1 MIKVYI
7 TETKEIDE
15 PALKAALELIPQ
27 WRREYVCKQKNLS
40 DRVNGAFSY
49 LLLQKLTADGF
60 GVSDTAPF
68 TYGEYGKPYFSAS
81 NVKFSISHCQSAAA
95 AAISEYEVGLDVMD
109 YRKVSEKL
117 ASHICSDRELEL
129 FESAQDKQSF
139 LRRLWCEKESLSK
152 LDGNGFTKGFK
163 VYDTTQRGAD
173 YFSDMGSYVLA
184 LSGKNAE
191 IPRLTEISWE
201 TLICPSSQTPH
212 S

>member
-7 TETKEIDE
+7 TETKGIDE
-15 PALKAALELIPQ
+15 PALKAALKLLPQ

-40 DRVNGAFSY
+40 DRINGAFSY

-68 TYGEYGKPYFSAS
+68 TYGEHGKPYFSAS

-95 AAISEYEVGLDVMD
+95 AAVSEHEVGLDVMD
-109 YRKVSEKL
+109 NREISEKL
-117 ASHICSDRELEL
+117 ASHICSDQEMEL
-129 FESAQDKQSF
+129 FESSQDKQFF

-163 VYDTTQRGAD
+163 VYDTTQKGAVFFID
-173 YFSDMGSYVLA
+173 RGSYVLA
-184 LSGKNAE
+184 LSGKSAE
-191 IPRLTEISWE
+191 TAQLTELPWE
-201 TLICPSSQTPH
+201 RLIH
-212 S
+212 SP